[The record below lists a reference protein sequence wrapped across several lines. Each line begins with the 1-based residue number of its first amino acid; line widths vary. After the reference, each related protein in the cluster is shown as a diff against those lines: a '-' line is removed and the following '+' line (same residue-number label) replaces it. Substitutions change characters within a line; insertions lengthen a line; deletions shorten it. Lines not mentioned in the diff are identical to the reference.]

1 MTHSPEKV
9 RDYIRAQ
16 RPDFLPK
23 IAIVLGSGLAD
34 FAEQLTDS
42 ICINYSDAPGF
53 PVSQV
58 SGHPGCWTLGYL
70 CGMPIICCQ
79 GRVHRYEGMQAQDF
93 KLFVRTLK
101 ALGCETI
108 VMTNAVGS
116 LRPEWLPGQLVLI
129 SDHIHLQPGN
139 PLAGQN
145 DEEWGPRFFPM
156 DNAYDATLR
165 HLFQQTAQEIGVA
178 LPEGVYISVLG
189 PCFETPAEIR
199 AFRQLGADVVGM
211 STVPEVI
218 VAQHC
223 GLKVAVLSVVT
234 NLASGLST
242 EQITHEGTLHFAA
255 QASDTFATL
264 LCGTL
269 PKLAVQS
276 GSLSTEEK

>member
-16 RPDFLPK
+16 RPHFLPK
-23 IAIVLGSGLAD
+23 IALVLGSGLAD
-34 FAEQLTDS
+34 FAKQLTDPLS
-42 ICINYSDAPGF
+42 IEYSDAPGF

-58 SGHPGCWTLGYL
+58 SGHPGRWILGYL
-70 CGMPIICCQ
+70 CNMPVLCCQ
-79 GRVHRYEGMQAQDF
+79 GRVHTYEGMQAQDF

-101 ALGCETI
+101 ALGCETV

-139 PLAGQN
+139 PLAGRN
-145 DEEWGPRFFPM
+145 DDEWGPRFFPM

-165 HLFQQTAQEIGVA
+165 RLFQQTAQEIGIT

-189 PCFETPAEIR
+189 PSFETPAEIR

-234 NLASGLST
+234 NLASGLSS

-255 QASDTFATL
+255 KASDRLAAL

-269 PKLAVQS
+269 PKLAS
-276 GSLSTEEK
+276 ETGSFSTEEK